1 MNVTFP
7 NMTLHREHEN
17 AQDVKYMREEV
28 CHIPLLWRATLT
40 RSLLLHF
47 YFHFLLILS
56 HQEKLWPEIHLS
68 AD

>member
-7 NMTLHREHEN
+7 NMILHREHEN
-17 AQDVKYMREEV
+17 ARDVKYMFEEV
-28 CHIPLLWRATLT
+28 CHVPLLWHAALT
-40 RSLLLHF
+40 RSLLWHF
-47 YFHFLLILS
+47 HFHFLLILS